1 MILIFVIVCLIFFF
15 YNLTKLRNYIDF
27 QQRFIQIEQIKVLDK
42 EKAYLISDEKNI
54 FDNLYILNA
63 IYRRISKKKEV
74 ILIKVVFENDDEI
87 KVEHLMK
94 LNQLQIEEIPV
105 LLYMGEKHYWEDIMK
120 FSSYG
125 KSL

>member
-1 MILIFVIVCLIFFF
+1 MVVCLIFFF

-27 QQRFIQIEQIKVLDK
+27 QQKFVQIEQIEVLDK
-42 EKAYLISDEKNI
+42 EKAYLISYEKNI
-54 FDNLYILNA
+54 FDNLYDLNA

-105 LLYMGEKHYWEDIMK
+105 LLYMGKKHYWEDIMN
-120 FSSYG
+120 FSS
-125 KSL
+125 